1 MSLGTQE
8 LVAFSFE
15 ERDIDI
21 GSELEKRKKTLDNDG
36 RPQSHQIIH

>member
-1 MSLGTQE
+1 MEFRWTQE

-21 GSELEKRKKTLDNDG
+21 GSELEKRKNNF
-36 RPQSHQIIH
+36 RQ